1 MLGAL
6 VGPHLLPSTDVIRLK
21 NWPLLEVMDCSVF
34 TLLLSGHIQKTNG
47 NFSEGSFSE
56 EE

>member
-6 VGPHLLPSTDVIRLK
+6 VGPHLLPSTDVIRLQ